1 MRIIKKNGRVEE
13 FDISKI
19 KYSVLNASN
28 EIKQPLTDSDIKIIE
43 REVIKILK
51 ILNREETSSYEV
63 FSIVL
68 NILKE
73 LGFNDVGKAYFNG
86 SF

>member
-1 MRIIKKNGRVEE
+1 MKIIKKNGRIEE

-19 KYSVLNASN
+19 KYSILNASN

-43 REVIKILK
+43 TEVLRILK

-63 FSIVL
+63 FAIVL
-68 NILKE
+68 NILNN

-86 SF
+86 SI